1 MAKLVW
7 DKAGEHFFE
16 TGVSKGVLYVQKSDG
31 TYDNGV
37 VWNGL
42 TSVSES
48 PDGAE
53 PNDLWADNT
62 KYATLRSA
70 ETFGGT
76 IEAYTYPDEFAQC
89 DGSYVPV
96 AGVYVGQQTRKAF
109 GFCFRTE
116 VGSDTMNFDGDEG
129 YKLHI
134 IYNATASPSEK
145 SYETVNDSPDAITLS
160 WEITTTPVSVTG
172 QKPTSTITI
181 DTTKLDA
188 EGKAALAS
196 LEAIL
201 YGSDSAEATL
211 ISPDEVLAI
220 FGGTSN
226 GAKLSGLTISNAT
239 LSPTFDA
246 DTVIYTAS
254 ASSATGTITATAENG
269 ATATI
274 KVNGNTVANEGTA
287 TWDEGSNIVTITVA
301 KSGST
306 TTTYQVGVTYTA

>member
-7 DKAGEHFFE
+7 DKTGEHFFE
-16 TGVSKGVLYVQKSDG
+16 TGVSKGVLYTQKPDG
-31 TYDNGV
+31 TYNKGV

-42 TSVSES
+42 TAVTES

-53 PNDLWADNT
+53 PNDLWADNI

-96 AGVYVGQQTRKAF
+96 SGVYVGQQARKAF
-109 GFCFRTE
+109 GFCYRTE
-116 VGSDTMNFDGDEG
+116 VGSDTMSFDSDEG

-160 WEITTTPVSVTG
+160 WEITTTPVAVTG

-181 DTTKLDA
+181 DSTKLDT
-188 EGKAALAS
+188 EGKAALAK
-196 LEAIL
+196 LEAKL
-201 YGSDSAEATL
+201 YGDTEGDATL
-211 ISPDEVLAI
+211 PTPDEVLAF
-220 FGGTSN
+220 FGV
-226 GAKLSGLTISNAT
+226 SG
-239 LSPTFDA
+239 
-246 DTVIYTAS
+246 
-254 ASSATGTITATAENG
+254 
-269 ATATI
+269 
-274 KVNGNTVANEGTA
+274 
-287 TWDEGSNIVTITVA
+287 DEGDEGDDTLNPNP
-301 KSGST
+301 
-306 TTTYQVGVTYTA
+306 